1 MAGYDIGPKIGID
14 GEAEF
19 RKQINDINTRIKTLG
34 TEMGVV
40 TAQFARNAS
49 GQEALGAKTAVLT
62 KQIEAQKEKLSA
74 QQEML
79 YKVASEFGIADKRT
93 EEWQQTVNKTQAQ
106 LYKLENALAD
116 TENALDDTGDSLDEA
131 GDSALKFGDVLKANI
146 IGDAIVSGI
155 KKLGSALLGFAKDSV
170 NAGMQFDASMSQV
183 AATMGVSVESIEDLR
198 DTALEMGSTTKFTA
212 TEAADALNYMALAG
226 YDAQTSMGMLPT
238 VLNLAAAGG
247 MDLASASDMITDS
260 QTALGLSLKETT
272 TLVDQM
278 AKTASSSNTSVAQLG
293 EAILTVGGTANY
305 MAGGTEQIAAVL
317 GVLADNSIKGEE
329 GGTKLRN
336 IILSLAAPTDKGAAA
351 LDKLGVSIFDAEGK
365 MRDFSDIFPELKEA
379 MSGLTEQKQIEA
391 ISQIFNSRDIAAVNA
406 LMGTSVERWNEL
418 GIAIS
423 GSAGAAEQ
431 MADTQM
437 DNLTG
442 DVTLFKSALEG
453 AQVAV
458 SDQLNPA
465 LREFVQSAT
474 AGLSEIT
481 ESGQLA
487 EWVNNLIN
495 GFHELLPAITG
506 VTTAMIAY
514 KTASAISGVVDKLK
528 AATESQTIAQA
539 ALNAVMNAN
548 PFVLVATLIAG
559 VVTALVTLYKTNED
573 FRDKVN
579 VAWVS
584 FKQTVSSVVSS
595 VVTFFTETIPNAGR
609 EMLEFFKSIPG
620 MALEWGRDLI
630 QSFIDGIKEKIRAL
644 KDTVSN
650 VAQTV
655 KDFLGFSEPKKG
667 PLSNFHTYA
676 PDMMELFASGILA
689 NKKTVQNAL
698 EDALFFP
705 PNVSGSYADL
715 AGTMRQGRSNL
726 DSSLDRATA
735 NMVNGVST
743 AMAGGSGDL
752 TVKVNVDGA
761 ELARATLSD
770 FRRVSKANPEVVSDK
785 L

>member
-514 KTASAISGVVDKLK
+514 KTASAISGVIDKLK

-584 FKQTVSSVVSS
+584 VKQTVSSVVSS

-630 QSFIDGIKEKIRAL
+630 KNFIDGIKEKISAL

>member
-431 MADTQM
+431 MADTQL

-458 SDQLNPA
+458 SDQLKPA

-514 KTASAISGVVDKLK
+514 KTASAISGVIDKLK

-584 FKQTVSSVVSS
+584 VKQTVSSVVSS

-630 QSFIDGIKEKIRAL
+630 QNFIDGIKEKISAL

-743 AMAGGSGDL
+743 AMAGGNGDL

-770 FRRVSKANPEVVSDK
+770 FRRVSKANPEAVNDR
-785 L
+785 

>member
-514 KTASAISGVVDKLK
+514 KTASAISGVIDKLK

-584 FKQTVSSVVSS
+584 VKQTVSSVVSS

-630 QSFIDGIKEKIRAL
+630 KNFIDGIKEKISAL

-715 AGTMRQGRSNL
+715 AGTMRQGSSNL

-743 AMAGGSGDL
+743 AMAGGSGNL

-770 FRRVSKANPEVVSDK
+770 FRRVSKANPEAVNDR
-785 L
+785 

>member
-278 AKTASSSNTSVAQLG
+278 AKTASSSNTDVAQLG

-317 GVLADNSIKGEE
+317 GVLADNSIKGAE

-351 LDKLGVSIFDAEGK
+351 LDKLGVSIFDADGK

-418 GIAIS
+418 GTAIS

-431 MADTQM
+431 MANTQL

-442 DVTLFKSALEG
+442 DVTRFKGALEV

-458 SDQLNPA
+458 SDSLSPA

-514 KTASAISGVVDKLK
+514 KTASAISGVIDKLK

-584 FKQTVSSVVSS
+584 VKQTVSSVVSS
-595 VVTFFTETIPNAGR
+595 VVTFFTETVPNAGR

-630 QSFIDGIKEKIRAL
+630 QNFIDGIKEKISAL

-743 AMAGGSGDL
+743 AMAGGNGDL

>member
-1 MAGYDIGPKIGID
+1 MAGYDVGLKLGID

-19 RKQINDINTRIKTLG
+19 RKQINAVSTQIKTLG

-40 TAQFARNAS
+40 TAQFAKNAS
-49 GQEALGAKTAVLT
+49 GQEALGAKTAVLN
-62 KQIEAQKEKLSA
+62 KQIDAQREKLALQQDMLAKATDKFGEASA
-74 QQEML
+74 ETQ
-79 YKVASEFGIADKRT
+79 T
-93 EEWQQTVNKTQAQ
+93 WQQVVNKTQAQ
-106 LYKLENALAD
+106 IYKLENTLAATND
-116 TENALDDTGDSLDEA
+116 TIDDTGDSLDEA
-131 GDSALKFGDVLKANI
+131 GDSALTFGDVLKANV
-146 IGDAIVSGI
+146 IGDAIVSGV
-155 KKLGSALLGFAKDSV
+155 KK
-170 NAGMQFDASMSQV
+170 
-183 AATMGVSVESIEDLR
+183 
-198 DTALEMGSTTKFTA
+198 
-212 TEAADALNYMALAG
+212 
-226 YDAQTSMGMLPT
+226 
-238 VLNLAAAGG
+238 
-247 MDLASASDMITDS
+247 LASAIKDMAGEFIESAASLKAQTAQFEQTFGDFGGEAEAAIGRVADASGILDTRLKGTGTQIYAFARSAGADTSKGLDIMERALTVAADS
-260 QTALGLSLKETT
+260 AAYYDRSLEDTAESLQSFLKGNYANDAALGLSATETTRNAAAMDLFGQKFKDLTEIQKQETLLKMVEDSMKLSGAMGQAQREADGWENVQGNLTEAWKQFQAVIGTPILDNLVPLLKEGTT
-272 TLVDQM
+272 SLQNMTENTDWAAFGEGVSKSFEGV
-278 AKTASSSNTSVAQLG
+278 AKLASGIMSTVISATQIPAVSTVFENLATVIST
-293 EAILTVGGTANY
+293 LTV
-305 MAGGTEQIAAVL
+305 
-317 GVLADNSIKGEE
+317 
-329 GGTKLRN
+329 
-336 IILSLAAPTDKGAAA
+336 
-351 LDKLGVSIFDAEGK
+351 
-365 MRDFSDIFPELKEA
+365 
-379 MSGLTEQKQIEA
+379 
-391 ISQIFNSRDIAAVNA
+391 
-406 LMGTSVERWNEL
+406 
-418 GIAIS
+418 
-423 GSAGAAEQ
+423 
-431 MADTQM
+431 
-437 DNLTG
+437 
-442 DVTLFKSALEG
+442 
-453 AQVAV
+453 
-458 SDQLNPA
+458 
-465 LREFVQSAT
+465 
-474 AGLSEIT
+474 
-481 ESGQLA
+481 
-487 EWVNNLIN
+487 
-495 GFHELLPAITG
+495 
-506 VTTAMIAY
+506 AMIAY
-514 KTASAISGVVDKLK
+514 KSASAISGVVDKLK

-743 AMAGGSGDL
+743 AMSGGNGDL
-752 TVKVNVDGA
+752 VVKVNVGDA
-761 ELARATLSD
+761 ELARAILPA
-770 FRRVSKANPEVVSDK
+770 FRQADRANPEVVSDPI
-785 L
+785 

>member
-514 KTASAISGVVDKLK
+514 KTASAISGVIDKLK

-584 FKQTVSSVVSS
+584 VKQTVSSVVSS
-595 VVTFFTETIPNAGR
+595 VVTFFTETVPNAGR
-609 EMLEFFKSIPG
+609 EMLEFFKSIPS

-630 QSFIDGIKEKIRAL
+630 QNFIDGIKEKISAL
-644 KDTVSN
+644 KDAVSN

-655 KDFLGFSEPKKG
+655 EDFLGFSEPKKG

-743 AMAGGSGDL
+743 AMAGGRGDL

>member
-431 MADTQM
+431 MADTQL

-458 SDQLNPA
+458 SDQLKPA

-514 KTASAISGVVDKLK
+514 KTASAISGVIDKLK

-584 FKQTVSSVVSS
+584 VKQTVSSVVSS
-595 VVTFFTETIPNAGR
+595 VVTFFTETVPNAGR

-630 QSFIDGIKEKIRAL
+630 QNFIDGIKEKISAL

-743 AMAGGSGDL
+743 AMSGGNGDL
-752 TVKVNVDGA
+752 VVKVNVGDA
-761 ELARATLSD
+761 ELARAILPA
-770 FRRVSKANPEVVSDK
+770 FRQADRANPEVVSDPI
-785 L
+785 